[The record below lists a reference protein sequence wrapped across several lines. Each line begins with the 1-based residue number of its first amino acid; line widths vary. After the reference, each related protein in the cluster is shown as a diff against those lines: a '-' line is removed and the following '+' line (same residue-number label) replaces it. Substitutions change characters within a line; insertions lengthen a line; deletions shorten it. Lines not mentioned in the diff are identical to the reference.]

1 MGLVFANAKLDRVH
15 VAGALLLL
23 AGIIFFLG
31 MNIAMS
37 TYPNF
42 SVSGNW
48 VADLGAT
55 GEQPASTFYA
65 ATKLSV
71 GVLAIASSYL
81 LWPVA
86 KPRRPILF
94 LGIAGI
100 AIFGSIQNIYMVQ
113 DLSSLVAFLFG
124 ALAAIDSYRIVRR
137 PLGYFF
143 VALGAIALIAIFI
156 IVSVNAG
163 IAAPSLWMSLGK
175 GGWEWMVLYSDF
187 LWVIVFGTT
196 LMTSRE
202 LFAKNQ
208 PEPDRPRA

>member
-1 MGLVFANAKLDRVH
+1 MLTELNRVH
-15 VAGALLLL
+15 VAGALLIG
-23 AGIIFFLG
+23 GIIFFLG

-42 SVSGNW
+42 SLSGNW

-71 GVLAIASSYL
+71 GVLAIASTYL

-100 AIFGSIQNIYMVQ
+100 AIFGSIQSIYMVQ

-156 IVSVNAG
+156 VVAVNAG
-163 IAAPSLWMSLGK
+163 IAPSSVSMLLGK

-187 LWVIVFGTT
+187 IWVIVFGTT
-196 LMTSRE
+196 LMTSHE
-202 LFAKNQ
+202 LFPKHQ
-208 PEPDRPRA
+208 PEPDGPRP